1 MQKQPLQK
9 FLSFAGKL
17 IQSFENNK
25 IFEKEVNRNLGIIY
39 TPNQVV
45 DYIVSNVLRIYFEEL
60 INTQNLVKNNINF
73 ENFSFLLNKNQNL
86 KAKIKQEIKNIKI
99 LDPAC
104 GSGRFLVS
112 AANKLYDIYKTLNS
126 EKGEYELRKEII
138 EKHIY
143 GIEIEKSAYTI
154 SKLRLILWLFSK
166 NIKNI
171 PADGEVNI
179 ENLKFEN
186 LDRVIKI
193 FKLKFNIY
201 NLDFLLDFNS
211 NQFDSGFQIITGN
224 PPYIENKKIKNLNYK
239 KRLIK
244 KFKSAYRLFDISI
257 VFIEKSLELL
267 KQNIGCLSFLT
278 TNKFLSADYGIKI
291 RELLVNN
298 TTLKEII
305 NISSLPVFK
314 NISAYPIIISFL
326 KKKPS
331 NDNSVLIKK
340 FDSLQDMHKNN
351 LSDSKIL
358 PQFSIKSLPAKTI
371 PIFGKINLLNYLYD
385 NFKPMAI
392 VIDDLKIVYRP
403 FGFLNYSKYFDNIS
417 EMKETD
423 NDLLLIGT
431 GNVGKYH
438 IKFDKHIRIAK
449 KDLKISYFKF
459 VPSFEN
465 IWNILISEKLIFRE
479 IAKDLTWV
487 YDPGLYANITGLY
500 CLSIPS
506 FSTDQLFSLLAIMN
520 SNTINLTFKSLF
532 SSLHMSGG
540 YLRFN
545 GSFIRRLPL
554 PKEFPL
560 SLSYLGKINQ
570 ILSQFQY
577 DLNSINLKIF
587 KNSELNQFKDK
598 FYAEIN
604 TNLKFYKNLT
614 NTLVNV
620 LYFKDIYSKS
630 NIRFNLLTEL
640 LYSRDHIPNI
650 QFKYILPRFNLSKF
664 KTYQN
669 NELNSI
675 FYKINNFYKELNQ
688 SDKLLNQM
696 ENISYKNLSLERIKR
711 SFSV

>member
-1 MQKQPLQK
+1 MQKQPIQK

-60 INTQNLVKNNINF
+60 INTKNLFQNGLNLESLNYF
-73 ENFSFLLNKNQNL
+73 LNKNQNL
-86 KAKIKQEIKNIKI
+86 KKELRERIKNIKI

-112 AANKLYDIYKTLNS
+112 AADKLYDIYKILNP
-126 EKGEYELRKEII
+126 EKKIFDLRREII
-138 EKHIY
+138 ENHLF
-143 GIEIEKSAYTI
+143 GIEIEKSAYII
-154 SKLRLILWLFSK
+154 SKLSLVLWLFSK
-166 NIKNI
+166 NITSFTSNEI
-171 PADGEVNI
+171 NI

-186 LDRVIKI
+186 LDKI
-193 FKLKFNIY
+193 IDGFNLKLNIY
-201 NLDFLLDFNS
+201 NLDFLFEYNS
-211 NQFDSGFQIITGN
+211 NQFDIIIGN
-224 PPYIENKKIKNLNYK
+224 PPYIENKKVKNKNYK
-239 KRLIK
+239 RKLIK

-278 TNKFLSADYGIKI
+278 TNKFLSADYGIRI
-291 RELLVNN
+291 REILVNN

-403 FGFLNYSKYFDNIS
+403 FGFLNYSNYFDNIS

-459 VPSFEN
+459 VPRFEN

-487 YDPGLYANITGLY
+487 YDPGLFTNITGLY
-500 CLSIPS
+500 SLTVPS

-520 SNTINLTFKSLF
+520 SNTIDLSFKSLF

-554 PKEFPL
+554 PKEIPL

-570 ILSQFQY
+570 ILSQLQY
-577 DLNSINLKIF
+577 DLNSIDLKIF
-587 KNSELNQFKDK
+587 KNSELNQFKEK
-598 FYAEIN
+598 FYTEIN

-614 NTLVNV
+614 NTLVNA

-630 NIRFNLLTEL
+630 NIQFNLLNEL
-640 LYSRDHIPNI
+640 LYGKDHIPNI

-664 KTYQN
+664 ETYQN
-669 NELNSI
+669 EELNSV
-675 FYKINNFYKELNQ
+675 FSKINNFYKELNQ
-688 SDKLLNQM
+688 SDKLLSQM
-696 ENISYKNLSLERIKR
+696 ENISYQNLTLERIKR
-711 SFSV
+711 FFSV

>member
-1 MQKQPLQK
+1 MQKHPNQK

-17 IQSFENNK
+17 IQLFENNK

-45 DYIVSNVLRIYFEEL
+45 DYIVSNVLRIFFEEL
-60 INTQNLVKNNINF
+60 INTKNLIQNGFNLESLNYI
-73 ENFSFLLNKNQNL
+73 LNKNQNL
-86 KAKIKQEIKNIKI
+86 KKELRERIKNIKI

-112 AANKLYDIYKTLNS
+112 AADKLYDIYKILNP
-126 EKGEYELRKEII
+126 EKKKFDLRREII
-138 EKHIY
+138 EKHLF

-154 SKLRLILWLFSK
+154 SKLSLVLWLFSK
-166 NIKNI
+166 NITNFTSNKI
-171 PADGEVNI
+171 NI
-179 ENLKFEN
+179 ENLKYEN
-186 LDRVIKI
+186 LDKI
-193 FKLKFNIY
+193 IDSFNLKLNIY
-201 NLDFLLDFNS
+201 NLDFLFEYNS
-211 NQFDSGFQIITGN
+211 NQFDIIIGN
-224 PPYIENKKIKNLNYK
+224 PPYIENKKVKNSNYK
-239 KRLIK
+239 RKLIK

-267 KQNIGCLSFLT
+267 KQNVGCLSFLT

-291 RELLVNN
+291 REILVNN
-298 TTLKEII
+298 TTLKEIV
-305 NISSLPVFK
+305 NISSLPIFK
-314 NISAYPIIISFL
+314 KISAYPIIISFV

-340 FDSLQDMHKNN
+340 FDSLLDMHKNN

-358 PQFSIKSLPAKTI
+358 PQFSIKNLPAKAI

-392 VIDDLKIVYRP
+392 VIDDLKIMYRP
-403 FGFLNYSKYFDNIS
+403 FGFLNYSKYFDNTC

-459 VPSFEN
+459 IPRFEN
-465 IWNILISEKLIFRE
+465 IWNILITEKLIFRE

-487 YDPGLYANITGLY
+487 YDPGLYTNITGLY
-500 CLSIPS
+500 SLSIPS

-520 SNTINLTFKSLF
+520 SNTINLSFKSLF

-540 YLRFN
+540 YLRYN

-554 PKEFPL
+554 PKEIPL

-570 ILSQFQY
+570 ILSQLQY
-577 DLNSINLKIF
+577 DLNSIELKIF

-604 TNLKFYKNLT
+604 TNLKFYKKLT
-614 NTLVNV
+614 NILVNI
-620 LYFKDIYSKS
+620 LYFKEIYSKS
-630 NIRFNLLTEL
+630 NIRFNLLNEL
-640 LYSRDHIPNI
+640 LYSKDHIPNI
-650 QFKYILPRFNLSKF
+650 QFKYILPRFNLYNF

-669 NELNSI
+669 NELNSL
-675 FYKINNFYKELNQ
+675 FSAINNFYKELNQ
-688 SDKLLNQM
+688 NDKILNQM
-696 ENISYKNLSLERIKR
+696 EKVSYKNLSLESIKR